1 MSLPAL
7 KYAHG
12 ASHSLPLLL
21 VVLRFVVVEHLSQH
35 ILVKKTLVKKD
46 TWQKEVVLDTWQKA
60 VCKWYQKFSDKK
72 SMNQI
77 LGKKCMEWILIKIMN
92 SSVINLVI
100 LLSVSNMSQGS
111 VIGQYH
117 PTWEEGDDSL
127 NRLLAGLN
135 MTYPVIGSSSELS
148 VA

>member
-1 MSLPAL
+1 MKWQMEQRGQNKKYFCFLP
-7 KYAHG
+7 
-12 ASHSLPLLL
+12 
-21 VVLRFVVVEHLSQH
+21 SQH

>member
-1 MSLPAL
+1 
-7 KYAHG
+7 
-12 ASHSLPLLL
+12 
-21 VVLRFVVVEHLSQH
+21 
-35 ILVKKTLVKKD
+35 
-46 TWQKEVVLDTWQKA
+46 
-60 VCKWYQKFSDKK
+60 
-72 SMNQI
+72 MNQI

-117 PTWEEGDDSL
+117 TSWEEGDDSL

-135 MTYPVIGSSSELS
+135 MTYPVNWPSSVVQELCTRAVFGKGFNKKFLLGNFFLNLS
-148 VA
+148 VNR